1 MSYSRK
7 PNGTS
12 VTRYIFKKYLIVLIN
27 ANCKIHRH
35 RTAFHRPRT
44 KSFRKHRRHE
54 GNGNS
59 ALKARKGQS
68 ALPSHSNT
76 TTLFLLKHNEHKH
89 VYPHLCF
96 SAQNVFPQLSIPRL
110 TSSLNV
116 SMSVKP
122 SLTILFN
129 EQPPSSTQPLTTQ
142 QYRARGCGGFLGPCN
157 LPVLQF
163 PSPERGLTATC
174 RRLRIT
180 GGGCVCVYEACL
192 EQCLDLVVSIKCWL

>member
-1 MSYSRK
+1 MGQLTGQNYFDQMPTVLCWETHYLSISYDIKTMSYSRK

-59 ALKARKGQS
+59 ALKARQRQS

-76 TTLFLLKHNEHKH
+76 TTLFLLQHNEHKH
-89 VYPHLCF
+89 VYPHSASLPRMF
-96 SAQNVFPQLSIPRL
+96 SPSYPSQG
-110 TSSLNV
+110 SL
-116 SMSVKP
+116 
-122 SLTILFN
+122 
-129 EQPPSSTQPLTTQ
+129 PP
-142 QYRARGCGGFLGPCN
+142 
-157 LPVLQF
+157 
-163 PSPERGLTATC
+163 
-174 RRLRIT
+174 
-180 GGGCVCVYEACL
+180 
-192 EQCLDLVVSIKCWL
+192 